1 MLFYHISAHK
11 ATVFR
16 LCFEK
21 NGFFARFFAMIL
33 RRERADQM
41 RNARFVYFQNI
52 ETHRKFPARFHEKIP
67 RDTHIFLLFRAH
79 DRLRGAPEFVGK
91 AGLDLAEYDRVSVQ
105 RDDVRLSVRRPVIF
119 SENFIA
125 EVFEKFYSPLF
136 PCPSQNFFV
145 NVLR

>member
-1 MLFYHISAHK
+1 
-11 ATVFR
+11 
-16 LCFEK
+16 
-21 NGFFARFFAMIL
+21 MIL

-79 DRLRGAPEFVGK
+79 DRLSGAPEFVGK
-91 AGLDLAEYDRVSVQ
+91 AGLDLAEHDRVSVQ

-125 EVFEKFYSPLF
+125 KVFEKFYPPLF